1 MDAKP
6 PGIRWL
12 IAVVFWFAA
21 ALMAWQETQAPTP
34 ARDWRLDDLLN
45 QRGWVEPMGFNTAR
59 GRSVMVNPKD
69 GRAAV
74 LGHGTYVLLPPL
86 WLIFANLASLIYF
99 ARVASQ
105 QVRYRW
111 SKQPLRGAIRDA
123 PLEDLQDDRLQRAPL
138 VRTLA
143 QLFRNQ
149 NTRPP
154 LAVALTAPWGVGK
167 SSVLRMLQKE
177 LQGHARCVY
186 INPWHYPQDSQL
198 LAALMTGICTEAVPP
213 TLSFANLV
221 FRFSLFLQRVVEP
234 HWRGFLAVAGILFFA
249 WWSTTAIWLE
259 GLLDLLRH
267 DVRWQ
272 TALTSLAQTGT
283 NMRDILPRSLQ
294 AWVSDGASATL
305 MLLGVFVVGR
315 KVRRNLYTFSPS
327 LTQALAQSA
336 KWAAR
341 SMSLPDWTQHA
352 GLRYQFAKD
361 FREIAQAFG
370 TQRLVL
376 LIDDLDRC
384 EPHQVA
390 QTLATLNFVFSNEAR
405 CFVVLAMDDHYV
417 EHAIGQAYKDMAI
430 AVRDGQP
437 VSSAGAAQ
445 GQEFDD
451 NAACLK
457 FARHY
462 LSKLVQLQVKLTH
475 DKAQGALM
483 VLDALPD
490 EDTDT
495 KDKKVEG
502 DAPLQPSADIGRWLK
517 ASVKYHTPLLWLGF
531 THTVSTL
538 GWKKFQT
545 WRRLL
550 CRQSVLK
557 LCAFIGVVVCTVGRA
572 LWWLIRRIFNAVLDS
587 RLRHWELVGNG
598 FLVAFGSYVLALLLV
613 AMTATLVPALVPT
626 TVRDTTIAVM
636 EQVGQPSQ
644 SAVGSNAPGGLDTPS
659 QTASP
664 KSSNRENSDGKNVL
678 PPDTNA
684 VVWWWP
690 LIHVTAFFIFF
701 LWTIIRAA
709 KTVRDSEGF
718 LLAVR
723 HWHGVLSPRLHN
735 PREWKRLSNMARFLA
750 MRVRADQYTTRSQR
764 LASWWQSQLA
774 WARVVLN
781 DTQGKPLPSPEG
793 LGKTEAFTLSE
804 GAVVELWMLSLLSK
818 GCFHLAVRAAID
830 ANDPLASTPMVFLFA
845 ACRASDPTEAE
856 KLYDLKTSIQVIVQS
871 EKEIDYD
878 KDIEHGLY
886 YELFKFA
893 ERIEASPNLQPLFQ
907 IWESN
912 PQAVAYALRQWLAWT
927 QDLHMDVPAED
938 KSV

>member
-6 PGIRWL
+6 SGIRWV
-12 IAVVFWFAA
+12 IAVAFFSATF
-21 ALMAWQETQAPTP
+21 LMAWQETTALMP
-34 ARDWRLDDLLN
+34 ARDWRFGDVLTLN
-45 QRGWVEPMGFNTAR
+45 GWSEPMGFNTER
-59 GRSVMVNPKD
+59 GRSVM
-69 GRAAV
+69 GAV
-74 LGHGTYVLLPPL
+74 LGQSTYVLLPPL
-86 WLIFANLASLIYF
+86 WLIFAHLASLINWF
-99 ARVASQ
+99 RVISQ
-105 QVRYRW
+105 QMRYSR

-123 PLEDLQDDRLQRAPL
+123 PIEDLHDDRLQRAPL

-221 FRFSLFLQRVVEP
+221 FRFNLFLQRVVVP
-234 HWRGFLAVAGILFFA
+234 HWRWFLAAVGILCFA
-249 WWSTTAIWLE
+249 WWPPTAIWLE
-259 GLLDLLRH
+259 GLLDLLSH
-267 DVRWQ
+267 DARWQ
-272 TALTSLAQTGT
+272 AASTSLTQTGT
-283 NMRDILPRSLQ
+283 NMRDTLPRSLQ
-294 AWVSDGASATL
+294 AWVLDGASATL

-327 LTQALAQSA
+327 LTQALTQSA

-341 SMSLPDWTQHA
+341 SMSLPDWSQHA

-361 FREIAQAFG
+361 FRDIAQAFG

-445 GQEFDD
+445 GQESDD

-462 LSKLVQLQVKLTH
+462 LSKLVQLQIKLTH

-483 VLDALPD
+483 VLDVLPD
-490 EDTDT
+490 EDAHAQ
-495 KDKKVEG
+495 DKKVEG
-502 DAPLQPSADIGRWLK
+502 DAPSQATAGFGGWLM

-531 THTVSTL
+531 THMVSTFE
-538 GWKKFQT
+538 WKNIQT

-550 CRQSVLK
+550 CRQSVVK
-557 LCAFIGVVVCTVGRA
+557 LCALIGVVVCTVGRA
-572 LWWLIRRIFNAVLDS
+572 LWWLIRRIFNAVLDA
-587 RLRHWELVGNG
+587 RLRHWELVGNW

-613 AMTATLVPALVPT
+613 AMAAALVPALVPT
-626 TVRDTTIAVM
+626 TVRDTTIGAT
-636 EQVGQPSQ
+636 EQVGHPSQ
-644 SAVGSNAPGGLDTPS
+644 SAAVSHAPTKLDTVS
-659 QTASP
+659 SAASP
-664 KSSNRENSDGKNVL
+664 KSSNRENTDGKNVS
-678 PPDTNA
+678 PPNTNA

-690 LIHVTAFFIFF
+690 LIHVMAFFIFF

-750 MRVRADQYTTRSQR
+750 MSVRADQYPNRSQR
-764 LASWWQSQLA
+764 LASWWQSQLQ
-774 WARVVLN
+774 WAQAVLK

-793 LGKTEAFTLSE
+793 FGKTDAFTLSE
-804 GAVVELWMLSLLSK
+804 GAAVELWMLGLLSK
-818 GCFHLAVRAAID
+818 SYFHLAVRAAID
-830 ANDPLASTPMVFLFA
+830 ANGPLASTPMVFLFA
-845 ACRASDPTEAE
+845 ACRASDPEKSE
-856 KLYDLKTSIQVIVQS
+856 KLYKLETSIESIIKNEQWS
-871 EKEIDYD
+871 EDD
-878 KDIEHGLY
+878 KDIEMGLFY
-886 YELFKFA
+886 QLFKFA
-893 ERIEASPNLQPLFQ
+893 ERIEASPNLQSLFQ
-907 IWESN
+907 TWESK
-912 PQAVAYALRQWLAWT
+912 PQAVAHALRQWLAWT
-927 QDLHMDVPAED
+927 QDLHMDVPEKG